1 MDRTRRQR
9 PLETALRV
17 TASEGASTG
26 AASARRPAA
35 ALLRATGCVL
45 AVAAG
50 CSATRDVEQPIA
62 FEHKVHVADEEIPC
76 TDCHLGAEEY
86 DHATIP
92 LAEVCRDCH
101 EDPIGESPAEATL
114 VAMLAEDQPIPWKR
128 VHRLADHVHFSHRRH
143 VLAGRILC
151 ETCHGEVAERE
162 APFSRPHIS
171 FNEELGMER
180 CIACHLE
187 SGNPRASIDCALC
200 HR

>member
-1 MDRTRRQR
+1 MDHARRQR
-9 PLETALRV
+9 PLEIVRGATAGAR
-17 TASEGASTG
+17 TSSGASTRRH
-26 AASARRPAA
+26 SAP
-35 ALLRATGCVL
+35 LLQATCCVL

-50 CSATRDVEQPIA
+50 CSETRDVDQPIA
-62 FEHKVHVADEEIPC
+62 FVHKVHVADEEIPC
-76 TDCHLGAEEY
+76 IDCHIGAEEF

-92 LAEVCRDCH
+92 LADVCRDCH

-114 VAMLAEDQPIPWKR
+114 VAMLADDQPIPWKR

-151 ETCHGEVAERE
+151 ESCHGEVAELE
-162 APFSRPHIS
+162 TPFSRPYIN